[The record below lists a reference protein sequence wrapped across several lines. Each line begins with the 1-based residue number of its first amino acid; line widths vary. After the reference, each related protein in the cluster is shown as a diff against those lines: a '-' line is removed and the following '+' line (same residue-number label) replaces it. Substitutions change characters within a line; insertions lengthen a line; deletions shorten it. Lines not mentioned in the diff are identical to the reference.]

1 MTAKISPGVR
11 LGVDVGTVRV
21 GVAACDP
28 TATLVSPV
36 ETLRRDKRG
45 QTDMRRLAD
54 IVHERGAV
62 EIVVGLP
69 QTLRASDSASTQ
81 DARDYAAS
89 LARHVDV
96 PVRLADERLTTVTA
110 AARLQSAGHDSRAAR
125 GRIDAAAAVVL
136 LESALDQERRTGE
149 PSGELVTA

>member
-1 MTAKISPGVR
+1 MSAKISPGVR

-21 GVAACDP
+21 GVAASDS

-36 ETLRRDKRG
+36 ETVRRDKRA
-45 QTDMRRLAD
+45 QSDLHRLAD
-54 IVHERGAV
+54 IAVERAAV
-62 EIVVGLP
+62 EIIVGLP

-81 DARDYAAS
+81 DARDYAAA
-89 LARHVDV
+89 LAQQVDI
-96 PVRLADERLTTVTA
+96 PVRLVDERLTTVTA
-110 AARLQSAGHDSRAAR
+110 AARLQAAGHDSRSAR